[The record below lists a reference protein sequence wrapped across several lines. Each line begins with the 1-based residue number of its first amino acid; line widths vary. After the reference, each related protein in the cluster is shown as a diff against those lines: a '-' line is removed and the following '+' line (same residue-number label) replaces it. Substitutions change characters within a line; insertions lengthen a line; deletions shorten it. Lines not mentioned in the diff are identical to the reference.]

1 MTEHDRGMKPTKI
14 SELLVLAVVAAVAT
28 WILVRVFYGSMPPLP
43 VYAGASLY
51 LVAIAEVVF
60 AFVIRSRIK
69 ERQIGVAYRQL
80 HPITVA
86 RALALAKAS
95 VLVGSATAGVWIGAL
110 VYLIPQRSVLKAAVS
125 DTPGA
130 WVGLGA
136 AIALVAGAL
145 WLEHCCK
152 TPDDT
157 PDEPAH

>member
-1 MTEHDRGMKPTKI
+1 MKPTKI

-28 WILVRVFYGSMPPLP
+28 WILIRVFYGSMPPIP

-51 LVAIAEVVF
+51 LVAVAEVVI
-60 AFVIRSRIK
+60 AFVVRSRIK
-69 ERQIGVAYRQL
+69 ERQVGDGYRQL
-80 HPITVA
+80 HPITAA
-86 RALALAKAS
+86 RILALAKAS

-110 VYLIPQRSVLKAAVS
+110 VYLIPQRSVLRAAAA

-136 AIALVAGAL
+136 AIALVAAAL
-145 WLEHCCK
+145 WLEHCCR
-152 TPDDT
+152 TPEDT

>member
-69 ERQIGVAYRQL
+69 EQQIGIAYRQL

>member
-1 MTEHDRGMKPTKI
+1 MKPTKI

-28 WILVRVFYGSMPPLP
+28 WILIRVFYGSMPPIP

-51 LVAIAEVVF
+51 VVAAAEVVI
-60 AFVIRSRIK
+60 AFVVRSRIK
-69 ERQIGVAYRQL
+69 ERQVGDGYRQL
-80 HPITVA
+80 HPITAA
-86 RALALAKAS
+86 RILALAKAS

-110 VYLIPQRSVLKAAVS
+110 VYLIPQRSVLRAAAA

-136 AIALVAGAL
+136 AIALVAASL
-145 WLEHCCK
+145 WLEHCCR
-152 TPDDT
+152 TPEDT

>member
-1 MTEHDRGMKPTKI
+1 MKPTKI

-28 WILVRVFYGSMPPLP
+28 WILIRVFYGSMPPIP

-51 LVAIAEVVF
+51 LAAGAEVVI

-69 ERQIGVAYRQL
+69 ERQVGDGYRQL
-80 HPITVA
+80 HPITAA
-86 RALALAKAS
+86 RILALAKAS

-110 VYLIPQRSVLKAAVS
+110 VYLIPQRSVLRAAAA

-136 AIALVAGAL
+136 AIALVAAAL
-145 WLEHCCK
+145 WLEHCCR
-152 TPDDT
+152 TPEDT